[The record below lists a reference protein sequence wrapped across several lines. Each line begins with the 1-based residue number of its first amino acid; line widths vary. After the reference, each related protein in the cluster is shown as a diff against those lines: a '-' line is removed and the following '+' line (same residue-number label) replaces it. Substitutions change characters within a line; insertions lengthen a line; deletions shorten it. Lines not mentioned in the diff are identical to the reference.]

1 MSHTLKRNLTKLVYV
16 QKEKNRKLKIFISSL
31 FKKKNEEIWNV
42 NSNMVYVKKTIFF
55 DFKKKRY
62 SETLKKNMYLSQS
75 TI

>member
-16 QKEKNRKLKIFISSL
+16 QKEKNWKLKIFISSL